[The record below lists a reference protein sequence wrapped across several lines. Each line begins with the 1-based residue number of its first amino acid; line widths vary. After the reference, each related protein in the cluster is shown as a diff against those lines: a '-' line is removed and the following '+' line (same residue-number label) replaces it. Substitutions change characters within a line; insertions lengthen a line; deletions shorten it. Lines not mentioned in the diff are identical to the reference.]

1 MVLNFRGIRLLGLG
15 AVLCLLALPVAAA
28 PHSGVISGVVVDQ
41 IGTPQMGATVLVSS
55 QQIFTASTIKLFTND
70 RGRFS
75 TISLPQG
82 VYSVKVTLA
91 GFLPAMEQDVKVNDQ
106 RITLLEIV
114 LGSVF
119 SSFEKLRRQP
129 DQQLSSDDWSWVV
142 RASAG
147 TRSVLQWDD
156 SPLSASG
163 HANQNETS
171 ANFNRGRME
180 LTSGADHPGSV
191 ANSANSPSTAFV
203 YDMGIGP
210 QAQLLM
216 AGQFSYDG
224 IFAGEALAAE
234 WLPSGKQGV
243 GPETTLVVRESKL
256 SPNSPSFRGFR
267 LSHED
272 QLTVGDRVTVRYGG
286 EYLVAGL
293 SQTTSALRPRVEV
306 AVKLTPTW
314 EASASFVTRPWQD
327 NTASPEAAQSTLT
340 ALDTFPTLMI
350 RGSKPELEDNKH
362 EEFAVGHALG
372 KGANV
377 TAAVF
382 HDGST
387 HTSVIGRGSASAP
400 DFLQAY
406 YSEAFAYDG
415 GRSQSGGARVAY
427 EQKLGDSLKAAFVY
441 AYAGALTPDGKSG
454 ELRLRQ
460 ELETEYRHS
469 VAARVSTT
477 VPRMGTSLSAG
488 YKWLDGPAVSQQDPY
503 GESIYRIDPYLSME
517 VRQPLPRSF
526 PGHMEVNADVGN
538 LLAQGYVP
546 VVTSHD
552 SVVLVP
558 SYRYFKGGLSLQF

>member
-1 MVLNFRGIRLLGLG
+1 MNIRGIRLLGLG
-15 AVLCLLALPVAAA
+15 PVLCLLALPLAAA

-41 IGTPQMGATVLVSS
+41 NGTPQMGATVQVSS
-55 QQIFTASTIKLFTND
+55 HQVFAASAIKLLTNEH
-70 RGRFS
+70 GRFS
-75 TISLPQG
+75 TVSLPLG
-82 VYSVKVTLA
+82 AYSVKVTLV
-91 GFLPAMEQDVKVNDQ
+91 GFLPAMEQDVKVDDQ

-129 DQQLSSDDWSWVV
+129 VQQLSSDDWSWVL
-142 RASAG
+142 RASSG

-156 SPLSASG
+156 PSLSTSG
-163 HANQNETS
+163 HANQNES
-171 ANFNRGRME
+171 AADSDHGRVE
-180 LTSGADHPGSV
+180 LTSGADHSGSV
-191 ANSANSPSTAFV
+191 ANSADSPSTAFV
-203 YDMGIGP
+203 YDIGIGQ

-216 AGQFSYDG
+216 AAQFSYGG

-234 WLPSGKQGV
+234 WLPSGKEGV
-243 GPETTLVVRESKL
+243 GPQTTLVVRESKL
-256 SPNSPSFRGFR
+256 SPNSPSFRGLG

-272 QLTVGDRVTVRYGG
+272 QLAVGDRVTVRYGG
-286 EYLVAGL
+286 EYIAAGL
-293 SQTTSALRPRVEV
+293 ARTTTALRPRAEI
-306 AVKLTPTW
+306 AVKLSPTW
-314 EASASFVTRPWQD
+314 EASASFVTTPWQD
-327 NTASPEAAQSTLT
+327 NTASPEAAQSTLS
-340 ALDTFPTLMI
+340 ALDTFPTLMV
-350 RGSKPELEDNKH
+350 RGSEPVLADDRH

-387 HTSVIGRGSASAP
+387 HTSVIGRGATSAP

-406 YSEAFAYDG
+406 YSEEFAYDG
-415 GRSQSGGARVAY
+415 GASQSGGARVAY
-427 EQKLGDSLKAAFVY
+427 EQKLGDSFQAAFVY
-441 AYAGALTPDGKSG
+441 AYAGALAPNGQSD

-469 VAARVSTT
+469 LAARVSTT
-477 VPRMGTSLSAG
+477 VPRMGTKLSAG
-488 YKWLDGPAVSQQDPY
+488 YKWLNGPAVSQQDPY
-503 GESIYRIDPYLSME
+503 GESMYRTDPYLSME
-517 VRQPLPRSF
+517 VTQPLPRSF
-526 PGHMEVNADVGN
+526 PCHMEVNADVGN

-546 VVTSHD
+546 VATSHD